1 MRLSAV
7 VGILI
12 FIAVLVLVDVYAF
25 QGVRTIARGISS
37 PNTGKILKWSYWAVC
52 IGIYVWIFILGLNF
66 TRNTGPTRSFMQ
78 FAGIFLLFLIPKLVV
93 VFVLMGED
101 IFRLLR
107 MAYAG
112 IYNMVGDESSRMT
125 YSSGRRKFVS
135 QLAFGVAAIPFA
147 GIIHGLTLGKFKFTV
162 RRETLYFP
170 DLPDAFDGF
179 TITQVSDIHSGSF
192 DPVSDREELQGA
204 VKMINAQKSDLIL
217 FTGDLVNNKAEE
229 MDPWIDV
236 FSTLQ
241 APYGK
246 FSVLGNHDY
255 GHYVQWPSAMAKVE
269 NLQRLFDTHKKLGF
283 NLLRNQNV
291 NVEKDGSAI
300 SLLGVEN
307 WGVGFGEY
315 GDIEKTL
322 AGVDPKAFKVLMSHD
337 PSHWDKIIRNH
348 DTHIHL
354 TLSGHTHGMQFGIE
368 IPGIKWS
375 PVKFRYPFW
384 AGLYESGKRY
394 VYVNRGFGFLAFPA
408 RVGIW
413 PEITVITLKKKTA

>member
-1 MRLSAV
+1 MRLTAV
-7 VGILI
+7 FGIFI
-12 FIAVLVLVDVYAF
+12 FIAVLVLIDIYAF
-25 QGVRTIARGISS
+25 QGIRTIARGSS
-37 PNTGKILKWSYWAVC
+37 PQLGKILKIAYWAIC
-52 IGIYVWIFILGLNF
+52 AGIYIWIFLIGLNF
-66 TRNTGPTRSFMQ
+66 TRNTGPTRPFMQ

-107 MAYAG
+107 MAFAG
-112 IYNMVGDESSRMT
+112 IYNMTGDEASRMT

-147 GIIHGLTLGKFKFTV
+147 GIIHGLTVGKFKFTV

-179 TITQVSDIHSGSF
+179 TITQISDVHSGSF
-192 DPVSDREELQGA
+192 DPVNDREELQGA
-204 VKMINAQKSDLIL
+204 INLINAQKSDLLL
-217 FTGDLVNNKAEE
+217 FTGDLVNNKSDE
-229 MDPWIDV
+229 MEPWIDM
-236 FSTLQ
+236 FSKLH

-246 FSVLGNHDY
+246 YSVLGNHDY
-255 GHYVQWPSAMAKVE
+255 GHYVQWPSPMAKVE
-269 NLQRLFDTHKKLGF
+269 NLQRLFDIHKKIGF
-283 NLLRNQNV
+283 NLLRNENV
-291 NVEKDGSAI
+291 HLEKEGSKI

-315 GDIEKTL
+315 GDIDKTL

-337 PSHWDKIIRNH
+337 PSHWEKIVRNH
-348 DTHIHL
+348 PTHVHL

-375 PVKFRYPFW
+375 PVKFRYPYW
-384 AGLYESGKRY
+384 AGLYETGKKY
-394 VYVNRGFGFLAFPA
+394 IYVNRGFGFLAFPA

-413 PEITVITLKKKTA
+413 PEITVLTLKKKATA